1 MTNAIERPHFSGR
14 RNHAEGFSLIELM
27 VAMAVFLI
35 ISITAFTLFS
45 RHQSLLSQEQGM
57 AGLNIGLRNAISQ
70 IQIDAVNAANGLIL
84 GANVPAWPVGITIV
98 NSNPTTAQCNPSAT
112 NPATYAAACFDQ
124 LNVVMVDANTP
135 PVHPQTSAGGCINTN
150 TGTTL
155 YGGLSGVIN
164 PATGSAFTAAQVY
177 PNFKT
182 GDQLLFVTATGSAF
196 TTAKLTANGAASSS
210 PSGYV
215 GLTFTSTGVG
225 GTNTTANDPISMT
238 IASTVN
244 TTNTTVSWVSG
255 NKFVTGDVWDGQTV
269 QINGANY
276 AVSTVSSATSLTL
289 ATSAGSQSSV
299 PFFPSGSLTSSFC
312 STDWVLRLLPI
323 QYSVSVANA
332 SDPQLVRTQ
341 GGVPNVVM
349 DQVIG
354 FKVGAAWWDNDPA
367 TYAYDYLTSDY
378 GGDFTRVRA
387 VRVTLIG
394 RTAPSTDP
402 FYTYRN
408 PFDSGAYQIRGSS
421 VVVDPRNLT
430 MGND

>member
-1 MTNAIERPHFSGR
+1 M
-14 RNHAEGFSLIELM
+14 
-27 VAMAVFLI
+27 
-35 ISITAFTLFS
+35 
-45 RHQSLLSQEQGM
+45 
-57 AGLNIGLRNAISQ
+57 
-70 IQIDAVNAANGLIL
+70 
-84 GANVPAWPVGITIV
+84 
-98 NSNPTTAQCNPSAT
+98 
-112 NPATYAAACFDQ
+112 
-124 LNVVMVDANTP
+124 
-135 PVHPQTSAGGCINTN
+135 
-150 TGTTL
+150 
-155 YGGLSGVIN
+155 
-164 PATGSAFTAAQVY
+164 
-177 PNFKT
+177 
-182 GDQLLFVTATGSAF
+182 
-196 TTAKLTANGAASSS
+196 
-210 PSGYV
+210 
-215 GLTFTSTGVG
+215 
-225 GTNTTANDPISMT
+225 
-238 IASTVN
+238 
-244 TTNTTVSWVSG
+244 
-255 NKFVTGDVWDGQTV
+255 
-269 QINGANY
+269 
-276 AVSTVSSATSLTL
+276 
-289 ATSAGSQSSV
+289 